1 MQDKR
6 SHSRQPA
13 RTRARL
19 LVDDQW
25 HDCVITNSSAAGVR
39 LYLRRS
45 VATGKAVRIEIA
57 EYGQYDATVVWCE
70 GDETGLKLEHDPAEI
85 AGMLTALAA

>member
-1 MQDKR
+1 MENKR
-6 SHSRQPA
+6 NHPREPA
-13 RTRARL
+13 RTKARL
-19 LVDDQW
+19 MVDDQW

-57 EYGQYDATVVWCE
+57 EFGQYDATVIWCD

-85 AGMLTALAA
+85 AGMLAALAA